1 MVARPPGLPSDQQGR
16 SRVEASAITW
26 GAAGAETAYL
36 PSPPAVVASLPL
48 LPAPNRVFLTRYGP
62 PALASQLQC
71 ASRTSQ
77 TDQTGPPM
85 TQHAFQTEVTQLL
98 HLMIHSLYS
107 QRDIFLRE
115 LISNAS
121 DACDKL
127 RFLSL
132 TRPELSA
139 GDSDLRIEIS
149 ADPTARTLTISD
161 NGVGLSEAEAIEHL
175 GTIAKSG
182 TKAFLQQLG
191 SEQSKDSN
199 LIGQFGVG
207 FYSSFMVADKVVVE
221 SRSASVSSDAGVRWE
236 STGDGNFSTET
247 IPRAQRGTTV
257 TLHLKE
263 DAKDFA
269 ENWRLREL
277 IKKYSDYV
285 TYPVK
290 LPKYVSEEDAKKG
303 VKAEAEQV
311 NAGQPLWTR
320 PKDAITD
327 EQYNEFYKSACK
339 MWDEPATRLHF
350 TVEGTLSFTALLFIP
365 GQRPMDLFD
374 RDRKGLHLYVRRV
387 FVMDDC
393 KDLLPEYLRFVRG
406 IVDSDDLPLN
416 VSREILQQQDTV
428 AKLRKQLVKRILD
441 HLLKLASANEEKDQ
455 ATFKAIDTT
464 FGQVLREGLVIDQEN
479 KDRLARL
486 ARYRSTWTLAKPAEG
501 ETRNEVT
508 GLEDYV
514 RRMSAG
520 QEKIYFS
527 HADSLDAAKSSPH
540 LEAFARK
547 GWEVLFFAEPVDEWV
562 VSHLTEFDK
571 RPLVNVANGGADLAS
586 EDDKKALAEKTKTYE
601 GFLGFCKTAL
611 GDGIGEVRL
620 TTRLTDSP
628 CCLVEEDSGMPAQM
642 EEMMRRMGQAVP
654 PRKRALEL
662 NASHPLVER
671 LQAIHS
677 ADAGNARLGS
687 HIAVLR
693 DQALLAEG
701 AKLDDA
707 AGFAKRV
714 QELLAGALAAPA
726 AQAAHG

>member
-1 MVARPPGLPSDQQGR
+1 
-16 SRVEASAITW
+16 
-26 GAAGAETAYL
+26 
-36 PSPPAVVASLPL
+36 
-48 LPAPNRVFLTRYGP
+48 
-62 PALASQLQC
+62 
-71 ASRTSQ
+71 
-77 TDQTGPPM
+77 M

-107 QRDIFLRE
+107 EREIFLRE

-132 TRPELSA
+132 TKPELSA
-139 GDSDLRIEIS
+139 GDSDLRIEVT
-149 ADPTARTLTISD
+149 ADPEAKTLTITD
-161 NGVGLSEAEAIEHL
+161 NGVGLTEAEAIEHL

-182 TKAFLQQLG
+182 TKAFMQKLTGDQA
-191 SEQSKDSN
+191 KDAN

-221 SRSASVSSDAGVRWE
+221 SRSAAASSDAGVRWE
-236 STGDGNFSTET
+236 STGDGSFATET
-247 IPRAQRGTTV
+247 IPRAQRGTTI
-257 TLHLKE
+257 TLHLKD

-269 ENWRLREL
+269 QTWRLREL

-290 LPKYVSEEDAKKG
+290 LPKYVSDEDKKKG
-303 VKAEAEQV
+303 VKAELEQV

-320 PKDAITD
+320 PKDGITD
-327 EQYNEFYKSACK
+327 EQYQEFYKSACK

-350 TVEGTLSFTALLFIP
+350 TVEGTLSFTALLFVP

-393 KDLLPEYLRFVRG
+393 KDLLPEYLRFMRG

-428 AKLRKQLVKRILD
+428 TKLRKQLVKRILD
-441 HLLKLASANEEKDQ
+441 HLLKLAASNDEKDQ
-455 ATFKAIDTT
+455 QAFAAIDRN
-464 FGQVLREGLVIDQEN
+464 FGAILREGLVIDHEN
-479 KDRLARL
+479 KDRLARV
-486 ARYRSTWTLAKPAEG
+486 ARYRSTWTTGTPAPGEG
-501 ETRNEVT
+501 GEKVEKRPETT

-514 RRMSAG
+514 RRMPAG

-527 HADSLDAAKSSPH
+527 LAGTLDAARSSPH
-540 LEAFARK
+540 LEAFAKK
-547 GWEVLFFAEPVDEWV
+547 GYEVLFFADPVDEWV

-571 RPLVNVANGGADLAS
+571 KPLANVASAAADLTS
-586 EDDKKALAEKTKTYE
+586 EDDKKALAEKSKTYE
-601 GFLGFCKTAL
+601 GFLGYCKTAL
-611 GDGIGEVRL
+611 GDGVKEVRL
-620 TTRLTDSP
+620 TNRLTDSP
-628 CCLVEEDSGMPAQM
+628 CVLVDEDSGMSAQM
-642 EEMMRRMGQAVP
+642 EEMMRRMGQPVP
-654 PRKRALEL
+654 PRSRILEL
-662 NASHPLVER
+662 NANHPLIER
-671 LQAIHS
+671 LQALHG
-677 ADAGNARLGS
+677 ADAGNTRLSGYV
-687 HIAVLR
+687 AVLR

-701 AKLDDA
+701 GKLDDA

-714 QELLAGALAAPA
+714 QDLLSVAITSPV
-726 AQAAHG
+726 AQAAKG